1 MEDKNANKIK
11 NENIKSKFNDSSNTK
26 NSGAK
31 AKINTELLVKD
42 LKQKLKDV
50 EDKLLRSLAENDN
63 LRKRHEKEIEDNS
76 KYAIKNLSYSL
87 LNAL

>member
-11 NENIKSKFNDSSNTK
+11 NENIKSKFNDSSNNK
-26 NSGAK
+26 NSGTK
-31 AKINTELLVKD
+31 VKTNTELLVKD
-42 LKQKLKDV
+42 LKEKLKNV

-76 KYAIKNLSYSL
+76 KYAIRIFLIHF
-87 LNAL
+87 